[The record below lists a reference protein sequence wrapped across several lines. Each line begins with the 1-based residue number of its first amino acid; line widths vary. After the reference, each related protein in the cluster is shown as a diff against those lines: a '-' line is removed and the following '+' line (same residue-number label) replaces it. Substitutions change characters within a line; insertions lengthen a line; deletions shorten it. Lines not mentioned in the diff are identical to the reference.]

1 MAQWVKN
8 SPAMQET
15 QEMWV
20 QFLDQEDLLGKGMT
34 THSSSL
40 AWRIPQTEEPR
51 GLQSIGLQE
60 SDPTKETEHA
70 CERSKLRYCYK
81 KSRDFNTQNV
91 MQPLSITR
99 QVSIYYLE
107 IKRLFTIVC

>member
-81 KSRDFNTQNV
+81 KSRDFNTPERYAAIIN
-91 MQPLSITR
+91 
-99 QVSIYYLE
+99 Y
-107 IKRLFTIVC
+107 KAG